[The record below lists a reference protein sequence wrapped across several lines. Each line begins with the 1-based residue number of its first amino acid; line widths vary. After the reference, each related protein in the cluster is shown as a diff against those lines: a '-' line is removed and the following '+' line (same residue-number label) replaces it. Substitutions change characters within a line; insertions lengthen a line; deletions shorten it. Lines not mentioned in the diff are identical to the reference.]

1 MFDVQRW
8 TSTVLRVHVPFLSWS
23 YHFASAFHA
32 FYQKHSPRFGHSQA
46 EDMEGNSKAW
56 RAIDTVRWGLLHVQT
71 ACAVM
76 MRPYCFN
83 GILVFHLRYTN
94 ILPTLLYSQ

>member
-8 TSTVLRVHVPFLSWS
+8 TSTVLRVHVPFLRWS

-46 EDMEGNSKAW
+46 EDME
-56 RAIDTVRWGLLHVQT
+56 
-71 ACAVM
+71 
-76 MRPYCFN
+76 
-83 GILVFHLRYTN
+83 
-94 ILPTLLYSQ
+94 